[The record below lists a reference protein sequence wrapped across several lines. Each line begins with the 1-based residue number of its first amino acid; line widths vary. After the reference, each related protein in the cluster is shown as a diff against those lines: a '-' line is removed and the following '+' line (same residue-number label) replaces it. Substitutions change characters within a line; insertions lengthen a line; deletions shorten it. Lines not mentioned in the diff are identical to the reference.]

1 MVTKDFKGPGFT
13 MQVPTDWYITS
24 TPQIQAMFISPP
36 QGEGLQANLMVT
48 MNPVEDGLT
57 VEEIASEA
65 KKNQLAQ
72 YTDYEILTEGLVE
85 GSDEQVFTRE
95 YKWFNEKKSLRVHQR
110 QVMYLVNRML
120 YILTTTRPE
129 TDTLNE
135 AVKRLDA
142 QMEMMLQSF
151 KLEGIGNNPE

>member
-1 MVTKDFKGPGFT
+1 MIIKDFKGPGFS

-24 TPQIQAMFISPP
+24 SPQIQAMFISPP
-36 QGEGLQANLMVT
+36 QGEGLQGNLMVT
-48 MNPVEDGLT
+48 MNPVEDGVT

-72 YTDYEILTEGLVE
+72 YPEYELLAEGLVE
-85 GSDEQVFTRE
+85 GSENQVYTRE
-95 YKWFNEKKSLRVHQR
+95 YKWFNEKKALRVHQR
-110 QVMYLVNRML
+110 QIMYLVDQML

-129 TDTLNE
+129 TDTITE
-135 AVKRLDA
+135 AIKRLDA

-151 KLEGIGNNPE
+151 SLEGNENNK